1 MNIKKEENVFVTEIN
16 KARAEGKKVIVLG
29 GALGAV
35 RIVNGLKFKGLDAD
49 AFAVDKEYYE
59 PGRKLMDK
67 DVLCLDDLDP
77 AGCII
82 IRSIA
87 NYPKKEELN
96 GRFHVIDEDV
106 QSLSMVSG
114 DPFDLVFFEANSD
127 KFNTIFESLS
137 DEKSK
142 TVMTSFINQKITGRF
157 SEMADI
163 WDEIQYFDCDFYDI
177 SSVDCI
183 VDCGAYDGDSF
194 LSFCN
199 EYKKST
205 GKDYEG
211 EGYLLDPDH
220 TNQEKIKE
228 RFRNSPATVH
238 AMEMGAWDESGTL
251 SFDTD
256 GNIGNSGKISDHGSM
271 SIKVEAIDNM
281 LSGKKADF
289 IKMDIEGA
297 ELNALKGAE
306 KTIKEYHPIL
316 AVCAYHKREDLIEL
330 TDYIKSLYSG
340 YRFFV
345 RAYGGP
351 YSIELVLYAVA

>member
-1 MNIKKEENVFVTEIN
+1 MNIKNEENVFVTGIN
-16 KARAEGKKVIVLG
+16 KAYAEGKKVIVLG

-77 AGCII
+77 DDCII

-96 GRFHVIDEDV
+96 GRFNVIDEDV

-114 DPFDLVFFEANSD
+114 DPFDRTFFDANSD
-127 KFNTIFESLS
+127 KFNAIYESLC

-142 TVMTSFINQKITGRF
+142 IVMTSFINQKITGRF

-163 WDEIQYFDCDFYDI
+163 WDRIQYFDCEFYDI
-177 SSVDCI
+177 SSVGCI

-194 LSFCN
+194 FSFCN
-199 EYKKST
+199 EYKKAA
-205 GKDYEG
+205 GGDYAG
-211 EGYLLDPDH
+211 EAYLLDPDH

-228 RFRNSPATVH
+228 KFKDSPAKVH
-238 AMEMGAWDESGTL
+238 AMEMGAWNESGTL
-251 SFDTD
+251 SFDMD
-256 GNIGNSGKISDHGSM
+256 GNIGNSGKISDHGSI
-271 SIKVEAIDNM
+271 SIKVEAVDNM
-281 LSGKKADF
+281 LNGAKADF

-306 KTIKEYHPIL
+306 KTIREYHPIL
-316 AVCAYHKREDLIEL
+316 AICAYHKREDLIEL
-330 TDYIKSLYSG
+330 SEYIKSLYPG
-340 YRFFV
+340 YRFFL